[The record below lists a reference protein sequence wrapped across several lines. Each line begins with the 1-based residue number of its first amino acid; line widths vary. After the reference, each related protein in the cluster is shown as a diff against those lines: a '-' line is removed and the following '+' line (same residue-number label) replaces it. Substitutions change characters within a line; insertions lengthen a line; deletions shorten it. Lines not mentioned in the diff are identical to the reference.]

1 MNILIIAFILIL
13 WLILGYKVY
22 GSFIEKKVL
31 KIDKSRVTPAQEFCD
46 GVDYS
51 PAKKPL
57 LFGHHFSS
65 IAGAGPILGPLLGVL
80 YFGWLG
86 ALLWVAL
93 GSVFLGAVHDYT
105 SLMTSV
111 QNKGTSLGDISE
123 KTLGKRTKVIFSV
136 FLWFALA
143 LVIAVF
149 AVVASRSLVSQP
161 EIVIPTFGLVFLAMI
176 IGWLI
181 YKKGLPIALATLIAL
196 AILFLLIYLG
206 ELIPVELPA
215 RVIGMSSQNFW
226 FFVLIIYSLF
236 ASSLPVWFLLQ
247 PRDYISTWI
256 LFLGLGIG
264 YLGLIVL
271 HPPINAPV
279 FVSFSS
285 EGGGPLWPMLFV
297 IIACGAISGFHSI
310 VAGGTTSKQLPNE
323 ASGKLIGYG
332 GMVTEAA
339 LAGLVIFIAAGALVW
354 EPSGLKSQ
362 FGFQY
367 LMNTV
372 GDPITAFATGYGRMV
387 SSLPGLTL
395 TLGSFFGMV
404 MLNAF
409 VLTTLDT
416 GTRLGRFIFSE
427 MTGKIALF
435 KNRWVASTIILVFA
449 GLLGATEG
457 YKAIWPVFGA
467 SNQLV
472 AALALIVVSSY
483 LVAIKRPKTY
493 TLYPAYFMLVTTL
506 AALLYQGFNF
516 FKDGSY
522 LLAAVSALLIIL
534 ALFIVYEARSLLF
547 NLKTDQPKPSKARKL
562 KDQSD

>member
-1 MNILIIAFILIL
+1 MNTLILAAVLIL
-13 WLILGYKVY
+13 WLFLGYKIY

-31 KIDKSRVTPAQEFCD
+31 EIDNTRKTPALELND
-46 GVDYS
+46 GIDYS
-51 PAKKPL
+51 PAKRPL

-111 QNKGTSLGDISE
+111 RNKGTSLGDISE
-123 KTLGKRTKVIFSV
+123 KTLGKRTKIIFSV
-136 FLWFALA
+136 FLWLSLA

-149 AVVASRSLVSQP
+149 AMVASKTLVSQP

-176 IGWLI
+176 FGWLI
-181 YKKGLPIALATLIAL
+181 YRKGTNIFAGTLIAL
-196 AILFLLIYLG
+196 VCLFFLIYLG
-206 ELIPVELPA
+206 NLFPVELPSK
-215 RVIGMSSQNFW
+215 ILGLSSQNFW
-226 FFVLIIYSLF
+226 FFILIIYSLF

-256 LFLGLGIG
+256 LFFGLGLG
-264 YLGLIVL
+264 YLGLIGFQPAL
-271 HPPINAPV
+271 NAPA
-279 FVSFSS
+279 FVSFTSK
-285 EGGGPLWPMLFV
+285 GGPLWPMLFV

-332 GMVTEAA
+332 SMVTEAA
-339 LAGLVIFIAAGALVW
+339 LAGLVVFIAAAALVW
-354 EPSGLKSQ
+354 DPSGTESQ

-367 LMNTV
+367 LMSS
-372 GDPITAFATGYGRMV
+372 GDPINAFATGYGRIV
-387 SSLPGLTL
+387 SSLPTITFLYGA
-395 TLGSFFGMV
+395 FFGMV

-427 MTGKIALF
+427 LLGKEAPVF
-435 KNRWVASTIILVFA
+435 KNRWIASAIILVFA
-449 GLLGATEG
+449 ALMGATEG

-483 LVAIKRPKTY
+483 LVAIKKPKKF
-493 TLYPAYFMLVTTL
+493 TLYPAYFMLLTTL
-506 AALLYQGFNF
+506 AALVYQGIKF
-516 FKDGSY
+516 FRDGGF
-522 LLAAVSALLIIL
+522 LLASVSVLLIVL
-534 ALFIVYEARSLLF
+534 ALVIVYEARNILF
-547 NLKTDQPKPSKARKL
+547 ALRKPSRANKEKY
-562 KDQSD
+562 

>member
-1 MNILIIAFILIL
+1 MNTLILAFVLIL
-13 WLILGYKVY
+13 WLFLGYKIY

-31 KIDKSRVTPAQEFCD
+31 EIDNTRPTPAFEMKD
-46 GVDYS
+46 GIDYS

-93 GSVFLGAVHDYT
+93 GSIFLGAVHDYT

-123 KTLGKRTKVIFSV
+123 KTLGKRTKIIFSV
-136 FLWFALA
+136 FLWLSLA

-149 AVVASRSLVSQP
+149 AVVASKTLVSQP
-161 EIVIPTFGLVFLAMI
+161 KIVIPTFGVVFLAMI
-176 IGWLI
+176 FGWLI
-181 YKKGLPIALATLIAL
+181 YKKGFNILAATLIA
-196 AILFLLIYLG
+196 IVCLFFLIYLG
-206 ELIPVELPA
+206 DLLPVELPA
-215 RVIGMSSQNFW
+215 EILGLSSQNFW
-226 FFVLIIYSLF
+226 FFILIIYSLF

-256 LFLGLGIG
+256 LFLGLGLG
-264 YLGLIVL
+264 YLGLIGLQPV
-271 HPPINAPV
+271 INAPA
-279 FVSFSS
+279 FVSLTSK
-285 EGGGPLWPMLFV
+285 GGPLWPMLFV

-310 VAGGTTSKQLPNE
+310 VAGGTTSKQLPDE

-339 LAGLVIFIAAGALVW
+339 LAGLVIFVAAAALAW
-354 EPSGLKSQ
+354 DPSGAESR

-367 LMNTV
+367 LMSS
-372 GDPITAFATGYGRMV
+372 GDPIKAFATGYGRIV
-387 SSLPGLTL
+387 SSLPAITFLYGA
-395 TLGSFFGMV
+395 FFGMV

-427 MTGKIALF
+427 LLGKQAPVF
-435 KNRWVASTIILVFA
+435 KNRWISSAIILVFA
-449 GLLGATEG
+449 GLMGATEG

-483 LVAIKRPKTY
+483 LVAIKKPKKY
-493 TLYPAYFMLVTTL
+493 TLYPAYFMLLTTL
-506 AALLYQGFNF
+506 AALVYQGMRF
-516 FKDGSY
+516 FKEGSF
-522 LLAAVSALLIIL
+522 LLAGVSVLLIAL
-534 ALFIVYEARSLLF
+534 ALVIVYEARNILF
-547 NLKTDQPKPSKARKL
+547 NIKKADGSDKTS
-562 KDQSD
+562 S

>member
-1 MNILIIAFILIL
+1 MNTLIIAFILIL

-22 GSFIEKKVL
+22 GSFIEKKVIQ
-31 KIDKSRVTPAQEFCD
+31 IDKTRPTPARELND
-46 GVDYS
+46 GIDYS

-93 GSVFLGAVHDYT
+93 GSIFLGAVHDYT
-105 SLMTSV
+105 SLMASV
-111 QNKGTSLGDISE
+111 QNRGKSLGDISA
-123 KTLGKRTKVIFSV
+123 KTLGVRTKIIFSV

-149 AVVASRSLVSQP
+149 AVVASQTLVSQP

-176 IGWLI
+176 FGWLI
-181 YKKGLPIALATLIAL
+181 YKKGISTLMATLIAV

-215 RVIGMSSQNFW
+215 RILGLSSQNFW
-226 FFVLIIYSLF
+226 FFILIIYSLF

-256 LFLGLGIG
+256 LFVGLGLG
-264 YLGLIVL
+264 YLGLIVF
-271 HPPINAPV
+271 HPSIDAPA
-279 FVSFSS
+279 FVSFTSK
-285 EGGGPLWPMLFV
+285 GGPLWPMLFV

-310 VAGGTTSKQLPNE
+310 VAGGTTSKQLPDE

-339 LAGLVIFIAAGALVW
+339 LAGLVIFIAASALTW
-354 EPSGLKSQ
+354 DPSGTESQ

-367 LMNTV
+367 LMTSV
-372 GDPITAFATGYGRMV
+372 GDPIKAFASGYGRII
-387 SSLPGLTL
+387 SSLPGITL
-395 TLGSFFGMV
+395 AIGSFFGMV

-416 GTRLGRFIFSE
+416 GTRLGRLIFSE
-427 MTGKIALF
+427 LVEKKTTVF
-435 KNRWVASTIILVFA
+435 KNRGAASSVILIFA
-449 GLLGATEG
+449 GILGATEG

-483 LVAIKRPKTY
+483 LVAIKRPKKF
-493 TLYPAYFMLVTTL
+493 TLYPAYFMLLTTL
-506 AALLYQGFNF
+506 AALFYQGIKF

-522 LLAAVSALLIIL
+522 LLAGVSTLLIAL
-534 ALFIVYEARSLLF
+534 AFVIVYEARSILF
-547 NLKTDQPKPSKARKL
+547 NIKS
-562 KDQSD
+562 SN